1 MEGENLITPP
11 PPPPPFQSKSTHPI
25 ETVLVPLYNVKL
37 LNFTII
43 FGIQWCKDMF

>member
-1 MEGENLITPP
+1 MEEENLITHPP
-11 PPPPPFQSKSTHPI
+11 PPCFQSISTHPI
-25 ETVLVPLYNVKL
+25 ETVLVPSYNVKL